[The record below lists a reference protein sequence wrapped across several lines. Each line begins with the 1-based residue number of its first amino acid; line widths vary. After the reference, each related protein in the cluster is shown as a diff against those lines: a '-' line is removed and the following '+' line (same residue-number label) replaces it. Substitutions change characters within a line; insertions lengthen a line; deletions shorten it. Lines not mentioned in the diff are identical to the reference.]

1 MLHTESAGLHY
12 PTLSS
17 VFREV
22 MSAPNLL
29 RVGTEENIFVEI
41 QDNAGEKNVNV
52 NIIVRNFPRK
62 DIMLAST
69 TVTLTKENKFQGIGK
84 IMVSITKSRISET
97 SLLPCRFS

>member
-1 MLHTESAGLHY
+1 
-12 PTLSS
+12 
-17 VFREV
+17 

-52 NIIVRNFPRK
+52 RIIVRNFPRQ
-62 DIMLAST
+62 DRTLAST

>member
-1 MLHTESAGLHY
+1 
-12 PTLSS
+12 
-17 VFREV
+17 

-41 QDNAGEKNVNV
+41 QDNAGEENVNV
-52 NIIVRNFPRK
+52 RITVRNFPRK
-62 DIMLAST
+62 DRMLAST